1 MIVRAVVIW
10 VLLVVLAIANGAVR
24 DVLVSP
30 HLGEQV
36 GHVISTGILCAVI
49 LVVAWAS
56 VRWVG
61 PVGIGACL
69 RIGLL
74 WSVLT
79 LGFEFVAGHYLFG
92 TPWATLLADYN
103 LAKGRVWPLVVV
115 TTTVAPLLAARG
127 RGL

>member
-1 MIVRAVVIW
+1 MIARAIVIC
-10 VLLVVLAIANGAVR
+10 VLLVLLAIANGAVR
-24 DVLVSP
+24 DALVSP
-30 HLGEQV
+30 RLGEQV

-61 PVGIGACL
+61 PFGIGACL

-74 WSVLT
+74 WSLLT

-92 TPWATLLADYN
+92 TSWASLLADYN
-103 LAKGRVWPLVVV
+103 LAKGRVWPLVIV